1 MIKLLDILEIE
12 NNLKANRNIVR
23 VKGTD
28 VSPLNT
34 GDPIDYNAFKRGYKS
49 IKTTSDP
56 DTGQITTEFETLP
69 KFDEIR
75 RILLKYRTEIQP
87 FEFSKNEDVASLA
100 KKIKTNMTK
109 TSQMIF
115 ALDKMLELMKK

>member
-75 RILLKYRTEIQP
+75 RILLNHFNQK
-87 FEFSKNEDVASLA
+87 
-100 KKIKTNMTK
+100 
-109 TSQMIF
+109 
-115 ALDKMLELMKK
+115 